1 MDTFDVVVI
10 GAGIAGAAAA
20 YEMAADRS
28 VLLLEQEAHP
38 GHHTTGR
45 SAALFSETYG
55 NAAIRALTAGS
66 RRFYMQP
73 PAGFATPL
81 LSPRGVVMV
90 ARPDQAARLQ
100 AWVES
105 VGPAASAMTAAE
117 VLARVPVLRRD
128 YVGAGALEPGAMDI
142 DVHAL
147 HDGYLRGAKA
157 RGAAIV
163 TNARLDGLTRSEAG
177 WTVRGGADTWAA
189 EAVVN
194 AAGAW
199 ADQVAALAG
208 AAPCGLQPMRR
219 TALTVDLPD
228 GVDAAGWP
236 VVIDADEGFYF
247 KPEGGRLLLSPADE
261 TPMPPCDVQ
270 PDELDIAICVDRVQR
285 AADLPVRRVV
295 RAWAGLRSF
304 VADRT
309 PVVGLDP
316 GVPGFFWLA
325 GQGGYGIQT
334 APAMGRLA
342 AALLARRGVPA
353 DLADWGVD
361 AAALA
366 PGRPGAVAGAIMGA
380 RPLQEQAA

>member
-1 MDTFDVVVI
+1 MGTFDVVVI

-28 VLLLEQEAHP
+28 VLLLERESHP

-66 RRFYMQP
+66 RRFYEQP

-90 ARPDQAARLQ
+90 ARPDQAARLHNW
-100 AWVES
+100 AAS
-105 VGPAASAMTAAE
+105 VGPATSAMTAAE
-117 VLARVPVLRRD
+117 VLARVPLLRPG
-128 YVGAGALEPGAMDI
+128 YVGAGAFEPGAMDI

-147 HDGYLRGAKA
+147 HDGYLRGARA
-157 RGAAIV
+157 RGAAILI
-163 TNARLDGLTRSEAG
+163 NAELAALTRSGTG
-177 WTVRGGADTWAA
+177 WTVRSGAGTWAA
-189 EAVVN
+189 DTVVN

-199 ADQVAALAG
+199 ADQVAVLAG

-228 GVDAAGWP
+228 GMDATRWP
-236 VVIDADEGFYF
+236 VVIDADEQFYF
-247 KPEGGRLLLSPADE
+247 KPEGKRLLLSPADE
-261 TPMPPCDVQ
+261 TPMSPCDVQ

-309 PVVGLDP
+309 PVVGFDP

-334 APAMGRLA
+334 APAMGRLV

-353 DLADWGVD
+353 DLASWGVD

-366 PGRPGAVAGAIMGA
+366 PGCPSLGVGA
-380 RPLQEQAA
+380 RALQEQAA